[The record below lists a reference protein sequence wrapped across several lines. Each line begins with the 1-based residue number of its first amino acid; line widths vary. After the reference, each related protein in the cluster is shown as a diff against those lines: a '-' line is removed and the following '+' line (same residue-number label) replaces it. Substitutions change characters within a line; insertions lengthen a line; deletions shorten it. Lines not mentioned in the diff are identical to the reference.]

1 MDDLDTINSVENKP
15 YILGNATIDLVNND
29 IACTLLELELNNDE
43 TTIDIKYTILTQGE
57 PYPVKRSAPQSTNGA
72 ANAAALTDN
81 IVYVLGTSTTSFT
94 KAVAYTDQYCS
105 IPFNGGNAWYKIQSE
120 NLVNYRVYFINTF
133 GVCSVTGP

>member
-94 KAVAYTDQYCS
+94 KAFKA
-105 IPFNGGNAWYKIQSE
+105 
-120 NLVNYRVYFINTF
+120 
-133 GVCSVTGP
+133 